1 MFTKQ
6 CVVTLDLEGVLTPE
20 VWIAVAEKTGIEEL
34 QLTTRDIPDYDI
46 LMKGRLEILAREK
59 LGLRAIQDVI
69 GTLPLL
75 DGAKDFLDELRSLSQ
90 VIILSDT
97 FQEFAWPLM
106 KKLDFPTLF
115 CHDLKVDNDK
125 IVGYQLRQHNQK
137 LHAVEALRSLN
148 FKVLAAGDSYNDTAM
163 LGAADKGI
171 LFRAPDSVIKEFPQF
186 TVTHTYEELLANIRK
201 WMASL

>member
-1 MFTKQ
+1 MLTKQ

-46 LMKGRLEILAREK
+46 LMKGRIEILAREK
-59 LGLRAIQDVI
+59 LGLKAIQDVI
-69 GTLPLL
+69 SSLPLL
-75 DGAKDFLDELRSLSQ
+75 EGAKDFLDKLRTESQ

-115 CHDLKVDNDK
+115 CHNLVLENDR
-125 IVGYQLRQHNQK
+125 IVGYQLRQQNQK
-137 LHAVEALRSLN
+137 MHAVNALHSLN
-148 FKVLAAGDSYNDTAM
+148 YKVLAAGDSYNDIAM
-163 LGAADKGI
+163 LGSADKGI
-171 LFRAPDSVIKEFPQF
+171 LFHAPETVIKEFPQF
-186 TVTHTYEELLANIRK
+186 SVTDTYDELLAMIRE